1 MSELKKLFKLQDYD
15 VKLKKMIRSI
25 LFFIAYLMHN
35 EAYDYFSDDLN
46 YAGAMGKFIPFDMD
60 FNDQTLD
67 TLLARK
73 DYLDQS
79 KISIDPTSPLYQVK
93 NIIEFIN
100 AIQKAKRDKSIEVP
114 LYNQCTAK
122 VTFENP
128 IYTLVAGDK
137 CNLGINIGLLTSKL
151 FENFNIDVLS
161 SDFIQSNKLLLRS
174 LVINDT
180 YVSIDA
186 GYNGIYSHSQSMIKL
201 DGQINLKLE
210 IPRSSPSA
218 GRRVTTKTDTP
229 KESQSNTPKFNF
241 VLEGKLNGF
250 ETIILYNLTESPM
263 VNVSITVPKITV
275 KDFIKLWSLTPEG
288 DELFLEHFKSME
300 ISATVKGFFNTID
313 KHFQLFAEFTYDDKQ
328 GIHLDINLVID
339 KTKGK
344 PVAAALVV
352 KLDKIKDIVNYL
364 KTKFGYKGPDFIKE
378 LLKSATLSLS
388 NTSIDLIEY
397 ENFFKL
403 NGKVQKSV
411 EPGIHIYLETDMK
424 SALKNCAKKEE
435 PPANAQTPTAANA
448 PKKNP
453 PGNDQTPTAT
463 NSDSLVKTET
473 SSVKDLIKISIS
485 TSGVVISLP
494 KEFSEDLKTLMDCFL
509 REMNVYVQTKVVPS
523 LLDKTKQPN
532 MFYISELSFLDQT
545 FKMTLAYNGDI
556 DIGFG
561 VVLSKPTFAV
571 SKKNDSKEPWNFEA
585 QANVSS
591 KSLTDSTNKGKIEI
605 TFNTHNYSQFNIKI
619 PALDITNLAKYFGAN
634 PFDDATKNFEN
645 SFNIAIKDLYIDG
658 KLNLTSETGELTVTA
673 SPVINGMTGLTL
685 AAFIWK
691 EPKVRPEITFGFVM
705 KNMRLDKA
713 LKQFANVNMTDSWL
727 SNVTIVMLISTAKKS
742 NCEGKKS
749 ENPECQKSSA
759 TTSSKPASTKPASAI
774 ARANTNPAKSNTS
787 PTSSKPSTASSSKE
801 SKKKTHFDT
810 IDDLRDIE
818 IGKGFVLRANVSL
831 DTDVSKCNGNGIC
844 KFLVE
849 NKVEKIYLHGSL
861 LFDDQNKPSV
871 TIKAG
876 IEGTIQLGQTD
887 DVVLKNVFLELEF
900 GATNNKISLNCEFHI
915 KYGVN
920 GDENKSLLKIKGFI
934 MLDLSGQLK
943 IGGSMDGIVKKPFDI
958 QWLAFDKLR
967 LNLGLDLK
975 TGLPS
980 IEMGAEIWLG
990 KITDDELPS
999 GNTPVLFKFYGAFGI
1014 NAAKPTE
1021 CFFYARSFGSN
1032 LTIKNVLEAIG
1043 SKTELPSMV
1052 AESGFVDE
1060 IKFSV
1065 SFYTEEKRIEEFDFS
1080 ISPGVMFKGKIS
1092 ILGYII
1098 ECDLRFDHIK
1108 REFLLDAKFDPIDDW
1123 GSGLIKLYRSAEDL
1137 TNGPVFYLKL
1147 VLDPFNLDVCIK
1159 GYINILG
1166 IAAGINI
1173 KITDQSFSF
1182 LVTGNLWGVLN
1193 MSIAVSASYSN
1204 SKLQAFCFE
1213 GCVGLDIIK
1222 IVSESAK
1229 ESVEA
1234 AQKKANAVF
1243 ELAKKTLEKA
1253 EKDVEEVKKKIESWE
1268 AGIEKYKEQLENRK
1282 KQINEEMEKL
1292 KADCGPKCGTVC
1304 IPFFGWKSHCTTIW
1318 GRPVGCV
1325 TWDYCKWTA
1334 PNLVCIAACE
1344 INKGLAKFAAWA
1356 EKLGIKIL
1364 QGLADIGGLFLK
1376 AASGLTEIGKGIIK
1390 MAEGV
1395 LNLAKATTNAV
1406 FNIAKSLTELKIDS
1420 ICVNAK
1426 FDPETKTCVG
1436 YSLKGSYVGM
1446 EFSFSGSLCI
1456 DLATFRTL
1464 GSKSAKTA
1472 EPQIEKLDESAASID
1487 ANSKEVE
1494 RACNELSKN
1503 ASKLESDV
1511 KSKTSDK
1518 IEKRSHVPT
1527 EDELRIH
1534 KLIYDPLPLVN
1545 LRSEETVN
1553 AMKSAVPWEYLGIE
1567 DIGTKDA
1574 VVRFINNASSR
1585 HQIPNEESH
1594 DFCHQHQNVLSRYST
1609 IADGFS
1615 SAIKHVNE
1623 AKKGYINQKRSY
1635 LNQIDHLNFLIR
1647 SGPLNNMT
1655 LSEQQDITYWRDY
1668 ADNHIKSYLDKAASV
1683 FHGKKRDSINNVR
1696 QTINDVIVSE
1706 RGVKLPEYINYL
1718 HSLAVKADKKS
1729 QVNTKPYNDYS
1740 LSWHHIKEIL
1750 LNVASD
1756 ELLPTP
1762 EIAKQIDKVQKMLSS
1777 MKRSRIPCAA

>member
-1 MSELKKLFKLQDYD
+1 
-15 VKLKKMIRSI
+15 MIRNI
-25 LFFIAYLMHN
+25 LFLIAYLMQN

-46 YAGAMGKFIPFDMD
+46 YAGAMGKFVPFDMD
-60 FNDQTLD
+60 FNDQTFD

-73 DYLDQS
+73 DFMDKS
-79 KISIDPTSPLYQVK
+79 KISIDSTSPLYQVK

-100 AIQKAKRDKSIEVP
+100 AIKKAKEDKSIEIP
-114 LYNQCTAK
+114 LYSQCSAK
-122 VTFENP
+122 VTFKDQ

-137 CNLGINIGLLTSKL
+137 CNPGINIGLLTSKL

-186 GYNGIYSHSQSMIKL
+186 GYNGNYGHSQTMIKL
-201 DGQINLKLE
+201 DGQIDLNLE
-210 IPRSSPSA
+210 IPRSSSSTA
-218 GRRVTTKTDTP
+218 EKATTKTDTP
-229 KESQSNTPKFNF
+229 KESQENTPKFNF
-241 VLEGKLNGF
+241 VLKGKLNGF
-250 ETIILYNLTESPM
+250 ETVILYNLTESPM
-263 VNVSITVPKITV
+263 VNVSITIPKITV

-288 DELFLEHFKSME
+288 DESFLEHFKDME
-300 ISATVKGFFNTID
+300 ISATVKGFFNTTD

-378 LLKSATLSLS
+378 LFKSATLSLS

-397 ENFFKL
+397 ESFFKL
-403 NGKVQKSV
+403 NGKIQKSV

-424 SALKNCAKKEE
+424 KALKNCAKKEKPPANAQTPTATDAPE
-435 PPANAQTPTAANA
+435 KKPSANAQTPTAANAPEKKPPANAQTPTAANA
-448 PKKNP
+448 PEKKP

-473 SSVKDLIKISIS
+473 SSVKNLIKISIS
-485 TSGVVISLP
+485 TSGVVIKLP

-509 REMNVYVQTKVVPS
+509 REMNVYVQTEVVPS

-532 MFYISELSFLDQT
+532 MFYISELSFLNQT

-561 VVLSKPTFAV
+561 VMLSKPTFAI
-571 SKKNDSKEPWNFEA
+571 SKKNDSEEPWNFEA

-591 KSLTDSTNKGKIEI
+591 KSLTDSTNNGKIEI
-605 TFNTHNYSQFNIKI
+605 IFNTHNYSQFNIKI

-658 KLNLTSETGELTVTA
+658 KLNLTSQTGELTVTA

-691 EPKVRPEITFGFVM
+691 EPEVGPEITFGFVM

-727 SNVTIVMLISTAKKS
+727 SDVTIVMLISTAKKN
-742 NCEGKKS
+742 NCQGEKS
-749 ENPECQKSSA
+749 KNPECQKSSA

-787 PTSSKPSTASSSKE
+787 PTNSKPSTSSSSKE

-818 IGKGFVLRANVSL
+818 IGKGFILRANVSL
-831 DTDVSKCNGNGIC
+831 DTNVSKCNGNGIC
-844 KFLVE
+844 IFLVE
-849 NKVEKIYLHGSL
+849 KKVEKIYLHGSL

-876 IEGTIQLGQTD
+876 IEGTIQLGKTD

-900 GATNNKISLNCEFHI
+900 GATNNKISLNCEFHV
-915 KYGVN
+915 KYGAD

-943 IGGSMDGIVKKPFDI
+943 IGGSMDGIVKKPFNI

-1014 NAAKPTE
+1014 NTANPTE

-1043 SKTELPSMV
+1043 SSTELPPMV

-1065 SFYTEEKRIEEFDFS
+1065 SFYTKAKRIEELDFS

-1123 GSGLIKLYRSAEDL
+1123 GSG
-1137 TNGPVFYLKL
+1137 
-1147 VLDPFNLDVCIK
+1147 
-1159 GYINILG
+1159 
-1166 IAAGINI
+1166 
-1173 KITDQSFSF
+1173 
-1182 LVTGNLWGVLN
+1182 
-1193 MSIAVSASYSN
+1193 
-1204 SKLQAFCFE
+1204 
-1213 GCVGLDIIK
+1213 
-1222 IVSESAK
+1222 
-1229 ESVEA
+1229 
-1234 AQKKANAVF
+1234 
-1243 ELAKKTLEKA
+1243 
-1253 EKDVEEVKKKIESWE
+1253 
-1268 AGIEKYKEQLENRK
+1268 
-1282 KQINEEMEKL
+1282 
-1292 KADCGPKCGTVC
+1292 
-1304 IPFFGWKSHCTTIW
+1304 
-1318 GRPVGCV
+1318 
-1325 TWDYCKWTA
+1325 
-1334 PNLVCIAACE
+1334 
-1344 INKGLAKFAAWA
+1344 
-1356 EKLGIKIL
+1356 
-1364 QGLADIGGLFLK
+1364 
-1376 AASGLTEIGKGIIK
+1376 
-1390 MAEGV
+1390 
-1395 LNLAKATTNAV
+1395 
-1406 FNIAKSLTELKIDS
+1406 
-1420 ICVNAK
+1420 
-1426 FDPETKTCVG
+1426 
-1436 YSLKGSYVGM
+1436 
-1446 EFSFSGSLCI
+1446 
-1456 DLATFRTL
+1456 
-1464 GSKSAKTA
+1464 
-1472 EPQIEKLDESAASID
+1472 
-1487 ANSKEVE
+1487 
-1494 RACNELSKN
+1494 
-1503 ASKLESDV
+1503 
-1511 KSKTSDK
+1511 
-1518 IEKRSHVPT
+1518 
-1527 EDELRIH
+1527 
-1534 KLIYDPLPLVN
+1534 
-1545 LRSEETVN
+1545 
-1553 AMKSAVPWEYLGIE
+1553 
-1567 DIGTKDA
+1567 
-1574 VVRFINNASSR
+1574 
-1585 HQIPNEESH
+1585 
-1594 DFCHQHQNVLSRYST
+1594 
-1609 IADGFS
+1609 
-1615 SAIKHVNE
+1615 
-1623 AKKGYINQKRSY
+1623 
-1635 LNQIDHLNFLIR
+1635 
-1647 SGPLNNMT
+1647 
-1655 LSEQQDITYWRDY
+1655 
-1668 ADNHIKSYLDKAASV
+1668 
-1683 FHGKKRDSINNVR
+1683 
-1696 QTINDVIVSE
+1696 
-1706 RGVKLPEYINYL
+1706 
-1718 HSLAVKADKKS
+1718 
-1729 QVNTKPYNDYS
+1729 
-1740 LSWHHIKEIL
+1740 
-1750 LNVASD
+1750 
-1756 ELLPTP
+1756 
-1762 EIAKQIDKVQKMLSS
+1762 
-1777 MKRSRIPCAA
+1777 